1 MPLPVGSVDR
11 LERRY
16 FGPRRG
22 PWRPR
27 DVTIAVRDVSFAVSA
42 GSSLGI
48 VGESG
53 SGKSTLARLVMALE
67 KPDSGR
73 VLFEGH
79 DLNALK
85 PPALRA
91 LRRDFQMVF
100 QDPYGSLDPP
110 PSVARIIGE
119 PLDALVGRGAQRAE
133 RSAES
138 PVAVGLKPDGA
149 AQFPPQFSGGQ

>member
-1 MPLPVGSVDR
+1 MTLPLVSVER

-27 DVTIAVRDVSFAVSA
+27 DVTSAVRDVSFAISA

-67 KPDSGR
+67 RPDAGR
-73 VLFEGH
+73 VSFMGH
-79 DLNALK
+79 DLNALSSS
-85 PPALRA
+85 ALRA
-91 LRRDFQMVF
+91 LRPNFQMVF
-100 QDPYGSLDPP
+100 QDPYGSLDPRH
-110 PSVARIIGE
+110 S
-119 PLDALVGRGAQRAE
+119 VGRI
-133 RSAES
+133 
-138 PVAVGLKPDGA
+138 VAA
-149 AQFPPQFSGGQ
+149 